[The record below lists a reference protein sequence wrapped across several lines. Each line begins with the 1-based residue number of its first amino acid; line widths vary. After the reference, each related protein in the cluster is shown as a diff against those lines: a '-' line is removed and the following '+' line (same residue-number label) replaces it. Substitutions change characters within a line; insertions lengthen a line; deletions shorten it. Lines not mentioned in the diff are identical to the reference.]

1 MKPQQC
7 GSDPAGICAPKRKRL
22 TKNFKSTVNACTDAR
37 LNRSIAD
44 YEFAL
49 ASSRERIDEVSS
61 GRRIAVTSRMAA
73 SRAGRR
79 TGLLT

>member
-7 GSDPAGICAPKRKRL
+7 GSDPAGICAPHVNASRKI
-22 TKNFKSTVNACTDAR
+22 FKSTVNACADAR
-37 LNRSIAD
+37 LYRATAD